1 MKNWKWYVLA
11 LFLLFCDQLSKGVAL
26 NSLPLYQ
33 PMTVIPGLNWTLM
46 YNPGSAFGFLSQS
59 DVWWHSYMFTAFGIL
74 MSVGLVIWIALCKR
88 KNKLELVALS
98 CILSGAVGN
107 VVDRIRLGHVIDFIQ
122 IYYKEHYFPVF
133 NIADSAIC
141 IGAILLFLASQEIT
155 KPRKKRR

>member
-1 MKNWKWYVLA
+1 MKNWKWYGLA
-11 LFLLFCDQLSKGVAL
+11 LGLLFCDQISKAVAL
-26 NSLPLYQ
+26 HSLPLYQ
-33 PMTVIPGLNWTLM
+33 PSTVIPGLNWTLM

-59 DVWWHSYMFTAFGIL
+59 DVWWYSYMFTAFGIL
-74 MSVGLVIWIALCKR
+74 MSAGLIIWIALCKG

-141 IGAILLFLASQEIT
+141 IGAILLFIASQEIT

>member
-11 LFLLFCDQLSKGVAL
+11 LGLLFCDQISKGVAL
-26 NSLPLYQ
+26 HNLPLYQ

-59 DVWWHSYMFTAFGIL
+59 DVWWYSTMFTTFGIL
-74 MSVGLVIWIALCKR
+74 MSVGLVIWIALCKG
-88 KNKLELVALS
+88 KNKLELIALS

-141 IGAILLFLASQEIT
+141 IGAVLLFLASREIT